1 MTTGRTTT
9 TPAPPAQ
16 VPAASSP
23 GPARRSLREMVRRL
37 LLVDLIKGLSLT
49 LRYNARALVEPR
61 DGSNPNQ
68 AIYTEQYPAERPS
81 VGERWRGA
89 PRLNNDPVTGESL
102 CIGCNLCAL
111 ACPVDVIDVGVTNR
125 EVTDGEKKKK
135 KKVLT
140 TFVFDTSRC
149 LFCALCQEACPTSC
163 IELTQE
169 FELAVYSRQGL
180 VWDREMLEKGIDA
193 VRYEK

>member
-1 MTTGRTTT
+1 MSAQISSS
-9 TPAPPAQ
+9 TPTPPAGAPPVAQ
-16 VPAASSP
+16 RA
-23 GPARRSLREMVRRL
+23 PARRSLRELVRRL

-81 VGERWRGA
+81 IAERWRGA

-102 CIGCNLCAL
+102 CIACNLCAL
-111 ACPVDVIDVGVTNR
+111 VCPVDVIDVGVTSR
-125 EVTDGEKKKK
+125 EVTDGEKMKK

-193 VRYEK
+193 VHYEK

>member
-1 MTTGRTTT
+1 MPT
-9 TPAPPAQ
+9 Q
-16 VPAASSP
+16 
-23 GPARRSLREMVRRL
+23 RRPLRATIRRL
-37 LLVDLIKGLSLT
+37 LLIDLFKGLALT
-49 LRYNARALVEPR
+49 LRYNLRALVEPR
-61 DGSNPNQ
+61 EGGNPLQ
-68 AIYTEQYPAERPS
+68 AIYTEQYPKERPR

-111 ACPVDVIDVGVTNR
+111 VCPVDVINVGVTNR
-125 EVTDGEKKKK
+125 EVTDGGKTKK
-135 KKVLT
+135 KKVMT

-163 IELTQE
+163 VELTQE

-180 VWDREMLEKGIDA
+180 VWDREMLEKGIDI
-193 VRYEK
+193 VEYRK

>member
-1 MTTGRTTT
+1 MANGRRTL
-9 TPAPPAQ
+9 
-16 VPAASSP
+16 
-23 GPARRSLREMVRRL
+23 GEMVRRL
-37 LLVDLIKGLSLT
+37 LLVDLFKGLSLT

-61 DGSNPNQ
+61 EGANPHQ
-68 AIYTEQYPAERPS
+68 AIYTEQYPTERPRI
-81 VGERWRGA
+81 GERWRGA
-89 PRLNNDPVTGESL
+89 PRLNNDPKTGESL

-125 EVTDGEKKKK
+125 EVTDGGKKKRK
-135 KKVLT
+135 KLLT

-163 IELTQE
+163 LELTQE

-180 VWDREMLEKGIDA
+180 VWDREMLEKGIDI
-193 VRYEK
+193 VEYTK